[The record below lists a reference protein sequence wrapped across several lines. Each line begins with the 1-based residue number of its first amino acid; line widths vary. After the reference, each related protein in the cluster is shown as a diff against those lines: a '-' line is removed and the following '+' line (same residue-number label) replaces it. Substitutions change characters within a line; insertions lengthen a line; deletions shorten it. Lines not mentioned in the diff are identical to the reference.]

1 MEEPQE
7 EVEQQ
12 NPAKRDKRGAV
23 EATDKD
29 GSAHVSDDALDT
41 PEASASLTADVS
53 DDVAPVV
60 EEFMDQAAQQNEA
73 AAEAVPD
80 RKNKPGPYI
89 SFEHVYKSFGDFVV
103 LEDVSFS
110 ILPGETLCILGRS
123 GVGKSVSLQIL
134 MGFLRADQGR
144 VMVAGED
151 ICGMSERELQRIRQ
165 KVTMVFQNGALFD
178 SISVGENVAFPLRER
193 GDLAE
198 DQIMQVVKGL
208 LEMVGVAGMEGLLPS
223 DLSTGYE
230 ALGCYSAGAGVAAG
244 SSPVRRADD
253 DGRPADG
260 ASAGQSDRATKAAAS
275 PHQHCC
281 NARHAV
287 REETCGPG
295 RLSSWRQGTLFRNDG
310 GDGSERRPDPERV
323 SYSGRVG
330 DAGMNSALEDV
341 NQLASST
348 HKRQL
353 FWLLCGITAK
363 YPSTGMTPGLKKAA
377 PKT

>member
-7 EVEQQ
+7 EVGRQ
-12 NPAKRDKRGAV
+12 NPVKRDKRETV
-23 EATDKD
+23 ESTD
-29 GSAHVSDDALDT
+29 GSAHVADDALGSPDET
-41 PEASASLTADVS
+41 SASLIADVS
-53 DDVAPVV
+53 DDVAPMV
-60 EEFMDQAAQQNEA
+60 EEFMGQAAQQNEA

-89 SFEHVYKSFGDFVV
+89 SFEHVYKSFDDFVV

-178 SISVGENVAFPLRER
+178 SITVGENVAFPLRER

-223 DLSTGYE
+223 DLSTGMKR
-230 ALGCYSAGAGVAAG
+230 SVAIA
-244 SSPVRRADD
+244 RA
-253 DGRPADG
+253 
-260 ASAGQSDRATKAAAS
+260 
-275 PHQHCC
+275 
-281 NARHAV
+281 
-287 REETCGPG
+287 
-295 RLSSWRQGTLFRNDG
+295 
-310 GDGSERRPDPERV
+310 
-323 SYSGRVG
+323 
-330 DAGMNSALEDV
+330 
-341 NQLASST
+341 LASQPEAVLYDEPTTMVDPLMAHLLGNLIERLKQQLHLTSIVVT
-348 HKRQL
+348 HDMR
-353 FWLLCGITAK
+353 FAK
-363 YPSTGMTPGLKKAA
+363 KLADRVVFLHGGKAHFFGTMEEMEASDDPILKEFLALDELVM
-377 PKT
+377 PV